1 MSGRTGEHGAPGNRA
16 RGVTKGL
23 ALANLSAHLNLGER
37 MQGLWLSRLR
47 SFRFWRPAT
56 VLVAFVAMA
65 GCYSTQVVP
74 ALDAG
79 QASTRGAEIVMRSGR
94 VIPVDNTTTGIQV
107 HADSVIAQSKGQQVV
122 VSLSDVDHIAVRQR
136 DWTATMMLIFTTAT
150 IALVVLPLLVFNGHS
165 S

>member
-1 MSGRTGEHGAPGNRA
+1 
-16 RGVTKGL
+16 
-23 ALANLSAHLNLGER
+23 
-37 MQGLWLSRLR
+37 
-47 SFRFWRPAT
+47 
-56 VLVAFVAMA
+56 
-65 GCYSTQVVP
+65 
-74 ALDAG
+74 
-79 QASTRGAEIVMRSGR
+79 
-94 VIPVDNTTTGIQV
+94 V